1 MDFLQWA
8 RKVLSRL
15 NSDDKAASKIYPLL
29 NEAHAHLVAEEYDKA
44 QAKLLQALNLRN
56 DLKDPAVIDYLL
68 TSLGATW
75 LLTDRY
81 KEGIAF
87 FSGYIERYSS
97 DSAAFCERAAVRW
110 YAGQLEEAIRD
121 YSHALELKPND
132 ILSLSGRGQ
141 VLAELGQN
149 ERAIQDLNLALET
162 LQGSPVADPSWSEW
176 YEQIEAFIHNG
187 RGVALA
193 ALGENGSA
201 MSEFEVSIAK
211 SPENAWVYYNR
222 ARIYDHAR
230 NFEKARPDY
239 QAALTKRS
247 PALNPIKK
255 EHAQTRLREIPS
267 QS

>member
-1 MDFLQWA
+1 MNFQQWA

-29 NEAHAHLVAEEYDKA
+29 NEAHVHLVAEDYDKA
-44 QAKLLQALNLRN
+44 RARLLQGLNFRD
-56 DLKDPAVIDYLL
+56 DLKDPAAIDYLL
-68 TSLGATW
+68 TSLGTTW

-81 KEGIAF
+81 EEGIAF
-87 FSGYIERYSS
+87 FTGYIERYSS
-97 DSAAFCERAAVRW
+97 DSAAFCERAAARW
-110 YAGQLEEAIRD
+110 YAGELEEAIRD
-121 YSHALELKPND
+121 YSRALELKPND

-141 VLAELGQN
+141 VLAELGQS

-162 LQGSPVADPSWSEW
+162 LQGSPVADPSWSKW
-176 YEQIEAFIHNG
+176 YEQIEAFVHNG

-201 MSEFEVSIAK
+201 MSEFEISIAK

-222 ARIYDHAR
+222 ARVYDHSR
-230 NFEKARPDY
+230 NFGNARSDY

-247 PALNPIKK
+247 PALNPAKR
-255 EHAQTRLREIPS
+255 EHAQERLREISS